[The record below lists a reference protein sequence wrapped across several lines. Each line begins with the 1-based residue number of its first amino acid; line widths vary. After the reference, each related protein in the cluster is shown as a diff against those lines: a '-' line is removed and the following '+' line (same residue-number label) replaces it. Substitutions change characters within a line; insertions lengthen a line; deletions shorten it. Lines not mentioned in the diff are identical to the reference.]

1 MSENNTSEMNDS
13 RSFEERVFLRFDA
26 MDARFDRIDTLLDSL
41 DVRVDRLEA
50 KQYDTKPIWEQAL
63 ASISEVEARLD
74 QLRNEMKVG
83 FESLKEDMEN
93 SIHGVEWQIDALN
106 QNILKVQADQRY
118 FDKRLRDVEA
128 TPRQP

>member
-26 MDARFDRIDTLLDSL
+26 MDARFDRIETRLDSL
-41 DVRVDRLEA
+41 DVRVEKLEA

-63 ASISEVEARLD
+63 AAISEVDARVD
-74 QLRNEMKVG
+74 QLRNEMNGG
-83 FESLKEDMEN
+83 FESLREHMEN

-118 FDKRLRDVEA
+118 SINA
-128 TPRQP
+128 